1 MRWYLLAFPLA
12 VCFVTTYAQ
21 EADPC
26 AGLTGVALGQCQG
39 NQQKLLRQQLDQQ
52 QQQIQTQQE
61 RQNQLDQQQ
70 RQMQQQL
77 EKMRL
82 QNETLRNQLDQEKS
96 ANLSAQPP
104 ATDYSKTSALK
115 TLELKSWKSDNPWY
129 GTDYGKTQFAM
140 RYARQLQ
147 QERPDLVGRPFLDAI
162 SAKVRDT
169 FPAAN

>member
-1 MRWYLLAFPLA
+1 MKRYLLAFPLA
-12 VCFVTTYAQ
+12 GFFLTIQAQ
-21 EADPC
+21 QADPC
-26 AGLTGVALGQCQG
+26 AGLAGAALGQCQG

-104 ATDYSKTSALK
+104 ATDYSKTPELK
-115 TLELKSWKSDNPWY
+115 TLELKRWKSDNPWY
-129 GTDYGKTQFAM
+129 GTDYAKTQFAM
-140 RYARQLQ
+140 RYAKQLQ
-147 QERPDLVGRPFLDAI
+147 QERPELVGRPFLDAI